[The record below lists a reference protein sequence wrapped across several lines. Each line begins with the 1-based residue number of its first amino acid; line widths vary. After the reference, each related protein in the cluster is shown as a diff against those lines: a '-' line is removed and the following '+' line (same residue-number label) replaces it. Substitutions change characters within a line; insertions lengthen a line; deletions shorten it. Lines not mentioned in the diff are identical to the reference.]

1 MLYLIL
7 ILKWTLSDMN
17 LALLFHLRRSA
28 GRVVQWTMPPLP
40 HQFLVDQLCLFQPGW
55 TNYAH
60 QINAA
65 PPPDFWTFR
74 CLWCGTWPK
83 RKRQLAAY
91 LAKNIQITIIRTHWK
106 VRVCAKLQK

>member
-7 ILKWTLSDMN
+7 ILKWTQSDMN
-17 LALLFHLRRSA
+17 LALLFHSRRGA
-28 GRVVQWTMPPLP
+28 GRVVQWAMPPP
-40 HQFLVDQLCLFQPGW
+40 HFLADQLSLFQPGW
-55 TNYAH
+55 ANYAH

-65 PPPDFWTFR
+65 PLQIFGPSAASGAG
-74 CLWCGTWPK
+74 LGQK

>member
-1 MLYLIL
+1 MDTVRYELGAPFPFEEGCR
-7 ILKWTLSDMN
+7 KS
-17 LALLFHLRRSA
+17 SA
-28 GRVVQWTMPPLP
+28 VGHAPLP
-40 HQFLVDQLCLFQPGW
+40 HQFLADQLSLFQPGW
-55 TNYAH
+55 VNYAH

-65 PPPDFWTFR
+65 PLQIFGPSAASGAG
-74 CLWCGTWPK
+74 LGQK